1 MKNIFNKKLF
11 DKNHFSNVCIFILI
25 VLFSCL
31 IIYQIYLA
39 IIHKQDK
46 TYSKLVEGFSMTNIT
61 PQRNVTCS
69 STTTLPNNFYN
80 IIITDI
86 SNIETLYNNVNGI
99 GNQVNGIINTNNSN
113 SSNISVNTPTL
124 NKITPPNTITSK
136 SNAFDFCNVVNTNWH
151 NINVINTNI
160 NNIFD
165 SLKQL
170 PNGESAT
177 NNTTF
182 TSLTNVNNIQCQNQ
196 QNVPINTVC
205 QNENTN
211 ISNINAL
218 HANTIS
224 LNNAVSS
231 LQNTQTTQANNQY
244 KSASIISKSNGVK
257 PN

>member
-11 DKNHFSNVCIFILI
+11 DKNQLSNICIFILI

-46 TYSKLVEGFSMTNIT
+46 NYSKLVEGFSMTNIT
-61 PQRNVTCS
+61 PQGNVTCS
-69 STTTLPNNFYN
+69 STTALPNNFYN

-113 SSNISVNTPTL
+113 SSNTSVNTPTL

-151 NINVINTNI
+151 NINLINENI

-170 PNGESAT
+170 PDGESAT

-196 QNVPINTVC
+196 QNVPINNVC

-244 KSASIISKSNGVK
+244 KSASMISNSAGVN
-257 PN
+257 P